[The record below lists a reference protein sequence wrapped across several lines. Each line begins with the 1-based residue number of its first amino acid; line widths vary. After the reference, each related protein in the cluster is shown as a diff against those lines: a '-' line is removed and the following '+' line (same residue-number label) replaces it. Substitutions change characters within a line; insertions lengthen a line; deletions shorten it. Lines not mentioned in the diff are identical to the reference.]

1 MQPISVPWP
10 NKSSVG
16 AKLTKG
22 SKASIDLREEVR
34 SSGRLHGHASNGK
47 GIPTHPT
54 RQIVISRPALKERA
68 DASNHNERTDEE
80 CPNGLPEGEAS
91 ANLNGLAIPVKP
103 AVSLDLQR
111 INFVH
116 RN

>member
-1 MQPISVPWP
+1 VVLELERVISELQQARAYLD
-10 NKSSVG
+10 SEG
-16 AKLTKG
+16 G
-22 SKASIDLREEVR
+22 EEVR

-47 GIPTHPT
+47 GIPAHPT

-68 DASNHNERTDEE
+68 DASNHNERTDDE

-91 ANLNGLAIPVKP
+91 THLNGLTIPVKP
-103 AVSLDLQR
+103 TVSIDLQQ
-111 INFVH
+111 IDFVR